1 MAQKTEGEEP
11 IDGVALLE
19 RLFAV
24 VLEEAR
30 FNKGFATRLISALP
44 RQAVVRIATQKRT
57 KKPKEIVSLVRLL
70 RMEGEDALKAYLK
83 KRNRVQLK
91 AIAERQQIPVAETVF
106 SQQPDEVRGAMVD
119 GVKFRIA
126 DRRAA
131 GS

>member
-1 MAQKTEGEEP
+1 MAEKTHDEEP
-11 IDGVALLE
+11 MDGVLLLE

-44 RQAVVRIATQKRT
+44 RQVVVRIATQKRP
-57 KKPKEIVSLVRLL
+57 KKPKEIVNLVRLL
-70 RMEGEDALKAYLK
+70 RMEGEDAINTYLK
-83 KRNRVQLK
+83 KLNRIQLK
-91 AIAERQQIPVAETVF
+91 TIVERQQIPVPETIF
-106 SQQPDEVRGAMVD
+106 SRDVQEVRAAIVE